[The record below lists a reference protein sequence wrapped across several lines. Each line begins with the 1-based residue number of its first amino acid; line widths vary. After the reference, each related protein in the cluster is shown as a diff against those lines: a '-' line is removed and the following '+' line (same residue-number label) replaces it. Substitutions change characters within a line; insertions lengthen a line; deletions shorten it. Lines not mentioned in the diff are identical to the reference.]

1 MIFSQRIVSYFIDRC
16 RDRGLVYWGP
26 FAGAPATEDS
36 LAHCWMRLLGVYE
49 FYLHPAVE
57 NAIAANPSVVV
68 DVGAS
73 SGYYSIGLAYRL
85 PDSRHF
91 AFEMQEKERE
101 SLARTAAKIVT
112 PVNLR
117 GLCTPVDLVEIAQ
130 TEPQGFLVMDCE
142 GAERELL
149 GETVYPY
156 LKNWTILLEV
166 HDWHA
171 PGAGEEIYERFEKT
185 HKIETISSQAAGEEE
200 FVSIVPWPLNI
211 YCGRVLKR
219 ICEEGR
225 GESGM
230 RFFSMVPKNRP

>member
-1 MIFSQRIVSYFIDRC
+1 MIFSQKIVSYFIDRC
-16 RDRGLVYWGP
+16 RDRGVVNWGP

-49 FYLHPAVE
+49 FYLHTAVE
-57 NAIAANPSVVV
+57 AALLAKPPVVV

-73 SGYYSIGLAYRL
+73 SGYYSIGMAYRL
-85 PDSRHF
+85 PSSRHF
-91 AFEMQEKERE
+91 AFEMQEKESQ
-101 SLARTAAKIVT
+101 SLVRTAAKIIT
-112 PVNLR
+112 PINLK
-117 GLCTPVDLVEIAQ
+117 GLCTPADLVEIARS
-130 TEPQGFLVMDCE
+130 EPRGFLVMDCE

-149 GETVYPY
+149 GETVHPY

>member
-16 RDRGLVYWGP
+16 RDRGVVNWGP

-57 NAIAANPSVVV
+57 AALLAKPPVVV

-73 SGYYSIGLAYRL
+73 SGYYSIGMAYRL
-85 PDSRHF
+85 PGSRHF
-91 AFEMQEKERE
+91 AFEMQENERE
-101 SLARTAAKIVT
+101 SLARTAAKINT
-112 PVNLR
+112 PINLR
-117 GLCTPVDLVEIAQ
+117 GLCTTADLVEIAQ
-130 TEPQGFLVMDCE
+130 NEPRGFLVMDCE
-142 GAERELL
+142 GAEWELL
-149 GETVYPY
+149 GDQVHRH

-171 PGAGEEIYERFEKT
+171 PGAGEEIYKRFETT
-185 HKIETISSQAAGEEE
+185 HSIQTLWSRTAGPKE
-200 FVSIVPWPLNI
+200 FRTIVPWPVNI
-211 YCGRVLKR
+211 YCSGVLRR

-225 GESGM
+225 GGAGM
-230 RFFSMVPKNRP
+230 RFFSMVPKA

>member
-16 RDRGLVYWGP
+16 RDRGVVNWGP

-57 NAIAANPSVVV
+57 NAIAANPPVVV

-85 PDSRHF
+85 PGSQHF
-91 AFEMQEKERE
+91 AFEMQDSERD
-101 SLARTAAKIVT
+101 SLARAAQKI
-112 PVNLR
+112 PSPINLR
-117 GLCTPVDLVEIAQ
+117 GLCSPDDLVEIAQ

-171 PGAGEEIYERFEKT
+171 PGVGEEIYERFQKT
-185 HKIETISSQAAGEEE
+185 HSIQTLWSRIAGPKE
-200 FVSIVPWPLNI
+200 FHSIVPWPMNI
-211 YCGRVLKR
+211 YCSEVLSR
-219 ICEEGR
+219 MCEEGR
-225 GESGM
+225 GGEM
-230 RFFSMVPKNRP
+230 RFFFMVPKNL

>member
-16 RDRGLVYWGP
+16 RDRGVVNWGP

-57 NAIAANPSVVV
+57 AALLAKPPVVV

-73 SGYYSIGLAYRL
+73 SGYYSIGMAYRL
-85 PDSRHF
+85 PGSRHF
-91 AFEMQEKERE
+91 AFEMQENERE
-101 SLARTAAKIVT
+101 SLARTAAKINT
-112 PVNLR
+112 PINLR
-117 GLCTPVDLVEIAQ
+117 GLCTTADLVEIAQ
-130 TEPQGFLVMDCE
+130 NEPRGFLVMDCE

-149 GETVYPY
+149 GDQVHRH

-171 PGAGEEIYERFEKT
+171 PGAGEEIYKRFETT
-185 HKIETISSQAAGEEE
+185 HSIQTLWSRTAGPKE
-200 FVSIVPWPLNI
+200 FRTIVPWPLNI
-211 YCGRVLKR
+211 YCSGVLRR

-225 GESGM
+225 GGAGM
-230 RFFSMVPKNRP
+230 RFFSMVPKA

>member
-16 RDRGLVYWGP
+16 RDRGVVNWGP

-57 NAIAANPSVVV
+57 VALLAKPPVVV

-85 PDSRHF
+85 PGSRHF
-91 AFEMQEKERE
+91 AFEMQERERE
-101 SLARTAAKIVT
+101 SLARTAQKLASPIH
-112 PVNLR
+112 LR
-117 GLCTPVDLVEIAQ
+117 GLCTPADLVEIAQ
-130 TEPQGFLVMDCE
+130 NEPRGFLVMDCE
-142 GAERELL
+142 
-149 GETVYPY
+149 
-156 LKNWTILLEV
+156 
-166 HDWHA
+166 
-171 PGAGEEIYERFEKT
+171 GAGEEIYERFEKT
-185 HKIETISSQAAGEEE
+185 HKIETIRSRAAGEKE
-200 FVSIVPWPLNI
+200 FGSIVPWPLNI

-230 RFFSMVPKNRP
+230 RFFFMVPKNRP

>member
-1 MIFSQRIVSYFIDRC
+1 MIFSQKIVSYFIDLC
-16 RDRGLVYWGP
+16 RDRGVVNWGP

-57 NAIAANPSVVV
+57 AAILGKPAVVV

-73 SGYYSIGLAYRL
+73 SGYYSIGMAYRL
-85 PDSRHF
+85 PGSRHF
-91 AFEMQEKERE
+91 AFEMQENERE
-101 SLARTAAKIVT
+101 SLARTAAKINT
-112 PVNLR
+112 TINLR
-117 GLCTPVDLVEIAQ
+117 GLCRPMDLVEIVK
-130 TEPQGFLVMDCE
+130 TEPRGFLVMDCE

-149 GETVYPY
+149 GDQVHPH

-171 PGAGEEIYERFEKT
+171 PGSGEEIYGRFQKT
-185 HKIETISSQAAGEEE
+185 HKIETIWSRTAGLKE
-200 FVSIVPWPLNI
+200 FASIVPWPLNI
-211 YCGRVLKR
+211 CCGRVLKR

-225 GESGM
+225 GEAGM
-230 RFFSMVPKNRP
+230 RFFSMVPKNDD

>member
-16 RDRGLVYWGP
+16 RRRGVVNGGP

-49 FYLHPAVE
+49 FYLHPHVE
-57 NAIAANPSVVV
+57 SAISANPPVVV

-85 PDSRHF
+85 PQSRHI
-91 AFEMQEKERE
+91 AFEMQEAERA
-101 SLARTAAKIVT
+101 SLLRTAKKVSVSID
-112 PVNLR
+112 LR
-117 GLCTPVDLVEIAQ
+117 GLCSPEDIVEIARSQ
-130 TEPQGFLVMDCE
+130 PRGFLVMDCE

-149 GETVYPY
+149 GDKVHPH

-171 PGAGEEIYERFEKT
+171 PGAGEEIYARFQGT
-185 HKIETISSQAAGEEE
+185 HSIETIWSRSAGPNQ
-200 FVSIVPWPLNI
+200 FRSIVPLPLNF
-211 YCGRVLKR
+211 YCSGVLRK

-225 GESGM
+225 GGAGM
-230 RFFSMVPKNRP
+230 RFFSMVPKS

>member
-1 MIFSQRIVSYFIDRC
+1 MVN
-16 RDRGLVYWGP
+16 WGP
-26 FAGAPATEDS
+26 FAEAPATEDS

-49 FYLHPAVE
+49 FYLHSAVE
-57 NAIAANPSVVV
+57 AAILSKPPVVV

-73 SGYYSIGLAYRL
+73 TGYYSIGMAYRL
-85 PDSRHF
+85 PSSRHF

-101 SLARTAAKIVT
+101 
-112 PVNLR
+112 
-117 GLCTPVDLVEIAQ
+117 
-130 TEPQGFLVMDCE
+130 
-142 GAERELL
+142 LL
-149 GETVYPY
+149 GETVHSH

-171 PGAGEEIYERFEKT
+171 PGAGEEIYERFQKT
-185 HKIETISSQAAGEEE
+185 HKIETIRSQTAGQKE

-211 YCGRVLKR
+211 YCGRVLNR

-230 RFFSMVPKNRP
+230 RFFSMLPKNRS

>member
-1 MIFSQRIVSYFIDRC
+1 MIFSQRIVSFFIDRC
-16 RDRGLVYWGP
+16 RDRGVVNWGP

-57 NAIAANPSVVV
+57 VALLAKPPVVV

-73 SGYYSIGLAYRL
+73 SGYYSIGMAYRL
-85 PDSRHF
+85 PGSRHF
-91 AFEMQEKERE
+91 AFEMQENERE
-101 SLARTAAKIVT
+101 SLARTAPKINT
-112 PVNLR
+112 PINLR
-117 GLCTPVDLVEIAQ
+117 GLCTPADLVEIAQ
-130 TEPQGFLVMDCE
+130 SEQRGFLVMDCE
-142 GAERELL
+142 GAERDLL
-149 GETVYPY
+149 SDQVHSC

-171 PGAGEEIYERFEKT
+171 PGAGEEIYERFQKT
-185 HKIETISSQAAGEEE
+185 HKIQTIRSRTAGQKE
-200 FVSIVPWPLNI
+200 FASIVPWPLNL

-225 GESGM
+225 GEAGM
-230 RFFSMVPKNRP
+230 RFFSMLPRV